1 MQPAFLKQPAAI
13 FLKPDIMQK
22 KVGAVAAILLP
33 GCIGY
38 LTNSVLFQL
47 FVISPVILLLIVTD
61 GKKFLKKEQV
71 AANSPEIKHSALIM
85 DDYLLTANEVILIGQ
100 KKKEEDN
107 VQVYEKSAELVPYNA
122 QCV

>member
-1 MQPAFLKQPAAI
+1 VQPAFLKQPAAI
-13 FLKPDIMQK
+13 ILKPDIMQK

-38 LTNSVLFQL
+38 LTNSVLFHL

-61 GKKFLKKEQV
+61 GKSFFKKAQV
-71 AANSPEIKHSALIM
+71 AVNSTEVKHSALIM
-85 DDYLLTANEVILIGQ
+85 DDYPLTTNEVILIGQ
-100 KKKEEDN
+100 KKKEEEN
-107 VQVYEKSAELVPYNA
+107 VQVYEKSAELNPYNA